1 MLGTPPS
8 EPNAPLAH
16 EAKRAGLTTA
26 RVLIVDDNAMNI
38 ALARIVLEG
47 ENFEVEAAAD
57 GLQAMQKVASFRPE
71 LILMDIQIP
80 GSDGL
85 ELTQTLK
92 RDPTTRHILVIAF
105 TAFAGHGDEAK
116 LRTAGCDGSLAKPID
131 VKTFGSQV
139 RSLLEASRVIP
150 NLTSAT

>member
-1 MLGTPPS
+1 M
-8 EPNAPLAH
+8 
-16 EAKRAGLTTA
+16 TTA

-38 ALARIVLEG
+38 ALTRIVLEV
-47 ENFEVEAAAD
+47 ENFEVETAAD
-57 GLQAMQKVASFRPE
+57 GLQAMQKVTSFRPE

-92 RDPTTRHILVIAF
+92 RNPTTRHILVIAF
-105 TAFAGHGDEAK
+105 TALARYGDETR
-116 LRTAGCDGSLAKPID
+116 LRAAGCDGYLTKPID

-139 RSLLEASRVIP
+139 RSFLEASRVIP
-150 NLTSAT
+150 NLTPAT